1 MLGKREVYTDILH
14 VKNVSKSFG
23 RLSAVMKVSFS
34 VKKGEIL
41 GIIGPN
47 GSGKTTLFDLISGF
61 QRLDEGEVLFKDRPI
76 HSLSPYQI
84 CKLGVVRTFQIP
96 QIFSDIS
103 VYETVLLASL
113 NRLPMTNARIET
125 DKLLN
130 FSDLQVKALTINKN
144 LTLADQKNLELVK
157 ALATNPEIILLDECM
172 AGLTQAETDKVI
184 GMIKQVNHNGITF
197 LIVEHVMP
205 VVMSICERILV
216 SESVQH

>member
-1 MLGKREVYTDILH
+1 
-14 VKNVSKSFG
+14 
-23 RLSAVMKVSFS
+23 
-34 VKKGEIL
+34 
-41 GIIGPN
+41 
-47 GSGKTTLFDLISGF
+47 
-61 QRLDEGEVLFKDRPI
+61 
-76 HSLSPYQI
+76 
-84 CKLGVVRTFQIP
+84 
-96 QIFSDIS
+96 
-103 VYETVLLASL
+103 
-113 NRLPMTNARIET
+113 MTNARIET

-216 SESVQH
+216 LNFGELIAQGTPVEIQNNKSVIDIYLG